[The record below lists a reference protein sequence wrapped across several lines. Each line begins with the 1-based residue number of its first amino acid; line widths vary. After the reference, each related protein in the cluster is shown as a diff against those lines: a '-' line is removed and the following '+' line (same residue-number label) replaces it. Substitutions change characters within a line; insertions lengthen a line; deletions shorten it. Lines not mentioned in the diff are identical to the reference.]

1 MKKGLA
7 GFFLAI
13 VMMLAA
19 VIGFAVW
26 FIRKCLRVHE
36 LKREVVQDIRKYI
49 RYAMDGSFRYRY
61 QTYSKYH
68 DFKKPTYASYLY
80 TNIQDYQNQVIRN
93 IENLTFDSQKEAEEY
108 ITDIQVRIN
117 EFGDATVEEVYD
129 IFGFPKV
136 DPRRR
141 YLDSKFSWWN
151 LDLTCVTRIY
161 SDKDK
166 TRIRLPLPERRA
178 A

>member
-1 MKKGLA
+1 MKKGLT

-26 FIRKCLRVHE
+26 FIRKCLRVYE
-36 LKREVVQDIRKYI
+36 LKREVAQDIRKYI
-49 RYAMDGSFRYRY
+49 RYAMDGSFPY
-61 QTYSKYH
+61 KYH
-68 DFKKPTYASYLY
+68 DYKKPSYASYLY
-80 TNIQDYQNQVIRN
+80 THIQDYQNQVIRN

-108 ITDIQVRIN
+108 ITDIQDKIN
-117 EFGDATVEEVYD
+117 NYGDATVEEVYD

-141 YLDSKFSWWN
+141 YLDSKFSWD
-151 LDLTCVTRIY
+151 LDLTCDECIY

-166 TRIRLPLPERRA
+166 VRIRLPLPERRA